1 MPEVVAGSLALSAN
15 RAVGATLVQQERRFA
30 LLLFAPALIVLV
42 ITTTAPLVYLAANSV
57 MRIDLSMPGLSGFAG
72 VDNYVKMGSDPRF
85 WNSLVLTVVY
95 TASTIVLQ
103 VGIGLALA
111 LLVLRIPR
119 GQGVLRVAAILP
131 IVLAPV
137 VVGLFWRTLILAP
150 DFGIVDLLTRAL
162 GLGSHNWL
170 GDPQLA
176 LFSVIAIHTWQWT
189 PFAFLVILASLSSLP
204 PDVFEAAR
212 IDRANAWQRF
222 RYITLPLI
230 RPALIIVVILRMV
243 VALSAFAAI
252 FAATGGGPGTATE
265 ILNLYAYR
273 TSFSE
278 LNLGYGAALA
288 MVLLAMTLAISFV
301 MFRLRR
307 AR

>member
-1 MPEVVAGSLALSAN
+1 LI
-15 RAVGATLVQQERRFA
+15 LV
-30 LLLFAPALIVLV
+30 L
-42 ITTTAPLVYLAANSV
+42 TTTAPLVYLLWTSLQ
-57 MRIDLSMPGLSGFAG
+57 RIDLSMPWLSGFAG
-72 VDNYVKMGSDPRF
+72 LDNFARMGGDPRF
-85 WNSLVLTVVY
+85 WGSLWLTLIY
-95 TASTIVLQ
+95 TGTTVVLQ
-103 VGIGLALA
+103 VAIGLALA
-111 LLVLRIPR
+111 LLVLQIPR
-119 GQGVLRVAAILP
+119 GQGALRVAAILP

-137 VVGLFWRTLILAP
+137 VVGLFWRTFVLSP
-150 DFGIVDLLTRAL
+150 DFGLVDLVTRAL

-170 GDPQLA
+170 GDPRLA
-176 LFSVIAIHTWQWT
+176 LISVIAIHTWQWT

-204 PDVFEAAR
+204 PDLFEAAR

-222 RYITLPLI
+222 RRITLPLI
-230 RPALIIVVILRMV
+230 RPAIVIVLIMRTMI
-243 VALSAFAAI
+243 ALSAFAAI

-288 MVLLAMTLAISFV
+288 VVLLAITLAISFL